1 MPQEFVNPSDFTG
14 EMLKFKGVLVKHEW
28 TQARVA
34 NVPVNIGP
42 VSFVEKALAVPG
54 EDLGWTAVL
63 RFVCGDTAQLC
74 RVAKL
79 MEWKHTLPEDQMQY
93 VPPTSQDG
101 CAQGAVLVSEGV
113 VVQEDSKEC
122 WEESIESIT
131 PLCGDKDKVDGI
143 VEETI
148 DPSKLVG
155 AEKSPEGKVTNDE
168 ISE

>member
-1 MPQEFVNPSDFTG
+1 
-14 EMLKFKGVLVKHEW
+14 
-28 TQARVA
+28 
-34 NVPVNIGP
+34 
-42 VSFVEKALAVPG
+42 
-54 EDLGWTAVL
+54 
-63 RFVCGDTAQLC
+63 
-74 RVAKL
+74 
-79 MEWKHTLPEDQMQY
+79 MQY
-93 VPPTSQDG
+93 VPPTSQDE

-131 PLCGDKDKVDGI
+131 PLGGDKDKVDGI